1 MYHAISIK
9 LLWILFIT
17 STKLNKWNKFS
28 LTSLFPQNVI
38 ISPFKDP
45 NQASKNNSSIS
56 SFNLH
61 RASPSLALTR
71 TPRIIPVPKSEPI
84 KREKMSPYRV
94 RTFKSKVNCVTSIE
108 HSFDSY
114 LRPLLTHHYVFHL
127 RSQGRTLPPI
137 YSSSQRGARWESC

>member
-1 MYHAISIK
+1 MNFIYYINKVEQVKQIFINFPIPPKRNHFTIQRSKPSIQKQLFDIK
-9 LLWILFIT
+9 LNF
-17 STKLNKWNKFS
+17 
-28 LTSLFPQNVI
+28 
-38 ISPFKDP
+38 
-45 NQASKNNSSIS
+45 
-56 SFNLH
+56 H